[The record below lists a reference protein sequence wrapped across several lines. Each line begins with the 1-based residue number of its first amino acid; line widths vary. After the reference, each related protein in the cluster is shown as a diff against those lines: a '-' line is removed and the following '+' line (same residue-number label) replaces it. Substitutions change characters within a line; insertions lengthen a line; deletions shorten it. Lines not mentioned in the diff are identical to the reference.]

1 MRLLRVIASMN
12 PAHGGP
18 CEGIRKAV
26 PILSTMGCDNEV
38 VCLDESEAEFLRGDA
53 FPVHAIGSGR
63 SPWAYHS
70 ELGPWLLR
78 NLPRFDA
85 AILHGIWL
93 YPGLALRRAALRCD
107 RPYFVFPHGM
117 LDPWFQRDA
126 DRRLKALRNWIY
138 WQLVEHGVIRDAQGL
153 LFTCEVEKGL
163 ARHTFRPYKPRA
175 EISVGYGVSE
185 PPVRTERMKAEFFK
199 RCAGLAPNRSYF
211 LFLGRIHPKK
221 GVDLLIQAF
230 ANIFVENKTLASDD
244 LPQLVIAGS
253 TEDSDYGLK
262 VQKLA
267 TELCPPNCVL
277 WPGML
282 QGEAKWGAI
291 YGSEAFILPSHQE
304 NFGIAVAEA
313 LVCGVPVLI
322 SDKVNIWP
330 EIDANRAGYVE
341 PDTLVGTE
349 ALLQRW
355 LRLDHQQKSEMRTN
369 ARRCFLEKFE
379 LGKAAESLIRALQ
392 FSLARPA

>member
-1 MRLLRVIASMN
+1 
-12 PAHGGP
+12 
-18 CEGIRKAV
+18 
-26 PILSTMGCDNEV
+26 
-38 VCLDESEAEFLRGDA
+38 
-53 FPVHAIGSGR
+53 
-63 SPWAYHS
+63 
-70 ELGPWLLR
+70 
-78 NLPRFDA
+78 
-85 AILHGIWL
+85 
-93 YPGLALRRAALRCD
+93 
-107 RPYFVFPHGM
+107 
-117 LDPWFQRDA
+117 
-126 DRRLKALRNWIY
+126 
-138 WQLVEHGVIRDAQGL
+138 
-153 LFTCEVEKGL
+153 
-163 ARHTFRPYKPRA
+163 
-175 EISVGYGVSE
+175 
-185 PPVRTERMKAEFFK
+185 MKAEFFK